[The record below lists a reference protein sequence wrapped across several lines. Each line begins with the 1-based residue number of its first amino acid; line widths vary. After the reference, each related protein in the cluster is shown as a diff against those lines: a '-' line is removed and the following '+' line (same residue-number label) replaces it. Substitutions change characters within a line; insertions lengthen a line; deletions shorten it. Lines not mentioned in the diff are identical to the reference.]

1 MRSNGRA
8 RVDTTVRHQ
17 LLTAAVKVYATAGT
31 RGATTRRIAQEAG
44 VNEVT
49 LFRHFGSKEALI
61 REAVS
66 STNDTVAVAR
76 LPEQPTDP
84 ERELTEWARLHYQ
97 FLFSIREFV
106 RTGMAEFKEHPD
118 VTTAMCQLPVRIAN
132 ELHAYLIRLRAD
144 GLADGEWNARAATS
158 LFMGALFADAMQ
170 RDVMPARYPYSQ
182 RDAVRHY
189 VSLFVRAIGVR
200 AIVVR
205 AGVRARRRPRKGRVS
220 RHA

>member
-1 MRSNGRA
+1 MRTNGRA
-8 RVDTTVRHQ
+8 RVDTTVRDQ
-17 LLTAAVKVYATAGT
+17 LLTAALKVYATAGT
-31 RGATTRRIAQEAG
+31 RGATTRRIAREAG

-66 STNDTVAVAR
+66 STNAAVAVAR

-84 ERELTEWARLHYQ
+84 ERELAEWARLHYQ
-97 FLFSIREFV
+97 FLFSIRGFV
-106 RTGMAEFKEHPD
+106 RTGMGEFAEHPD
-118 VTTAMCQLPVRIAN
+118 VTKAMCQLPVRIAN
-132 ELHAYLIRLRAD
+132 ELTAYLIRLRAD

-158 LFMGALFADAMQ
+158 LFMGVLFADAMQ

-200 AIVVR
+200 AK
-205 AGVRARRRPRKGRVS
+205 RRLHKGRES